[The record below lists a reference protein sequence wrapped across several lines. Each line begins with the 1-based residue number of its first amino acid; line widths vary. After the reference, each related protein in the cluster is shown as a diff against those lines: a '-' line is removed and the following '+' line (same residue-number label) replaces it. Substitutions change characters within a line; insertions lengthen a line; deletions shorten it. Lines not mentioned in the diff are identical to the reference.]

1 MSGGTRIIEAS
12 NRGPGPALDVKMR
25 ISAIV
30 CRAGKCQ
37 RMPQTNG
44 IVRLIQLK
52 TNAFGFTEPKEFA
65 DYSAVMDRSFG

>member
-1 MSGGTRIIEAS
+1 
-12 NRGPGPALDVKMR
+12 
-25 ISAIV
+25 
-30 CRAGKCQ
+30 
-37 RMPQTNG
+37 MPQTNG